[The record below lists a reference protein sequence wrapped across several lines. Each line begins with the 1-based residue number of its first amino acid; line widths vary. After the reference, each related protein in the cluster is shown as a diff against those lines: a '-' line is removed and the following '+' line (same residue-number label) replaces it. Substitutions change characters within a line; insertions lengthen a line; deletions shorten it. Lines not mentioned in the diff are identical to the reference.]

1 MAASLA
7 IGRVASRAILGCMA
21 RSIIVSDMDG
31 TLSTAETW
39 RGVQAWVTA
48 NHTSAAARRFVTIRL
63 PLVALARSGLYGKET
78 FRARWQR
85 DQARLLRGVSATE
98 LTEMGTWV
106 VEMHLWPA
114 RRQPAVDAVL
124 TATRDARAA
133 EPSTRLVLAT
143 GAYQPIGDAF
153 AARIG
158 ADLALGTPLEVRDG
172 VATGEL
178 SAPVQS
184 GSQKA
189 EAVRA
194 LADGG
199 EVVAAFG
206 DTAADI
212 PLLALARR
220 AVAVAPDRALRRV
233 AVARGWEILE
243 D

>member
-1 MAASLA
+1 MA
-7 IGRVASRAILGCMA
+7 GP
-21 RSIIVSDMDG
+21 IIVSDMDG

-39 RGVQAWVTA
+39 RGVQAWITA
-48 NHTSAAARRFVTIRL
+48 NHASSASRRFVTIRL

-85 DQARLLRGVSATE
+85 DQARLLRGVSAAE
-98 LTEMGTWV
+98 LTEMGAWV

-114 RRQPAVDAVL
+114 RRQPAVDAVVA
-124 TATRDARAA
+124 ATRAARAA

-158 ADLALGTPLEVRDG
+158 ADLALGTPLAVRDG

-178 SAPVQS
+178 AAPVQS
-184 GSQKA
+184 GAQKA
-189 EAVRA
+189 DAVRA
-194 LADGG
+194 LARGS

-212 PLLALARR
+212 PLLTLARR
-220 AVAVAPDRALRRV
+220 AVAVAPDRTLRRT
-233 AVARGWEILE
+233 ALERGWEVLE
-243 D
+243 A